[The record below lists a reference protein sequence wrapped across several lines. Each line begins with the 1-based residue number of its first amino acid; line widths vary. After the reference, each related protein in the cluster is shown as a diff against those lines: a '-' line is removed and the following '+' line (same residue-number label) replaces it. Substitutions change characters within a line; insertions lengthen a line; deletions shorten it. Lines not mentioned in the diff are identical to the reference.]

1 MARFIRCQSVE
12 RCRHL
17 GMKITGELVAAFLL
31 AFISVCYSQTGY
43 IPDQPSFDCSQARKT
58 VAHILCSGPGAAR
71 ANWAFN
77 SAWWAF
83 YFAIDE
89 KRRPM
94 LDIEQ
99 QAWRQSLD
107 RICALP
113 RQMTEEEQA
122 GQEMAQTMGR
132 FIWGQGIR
140 IPGPQPITQSHVNCI
155 LNAYYAR
162 AARWAARLW

>member
-1 MARFIRCQSVE
+1 MDRSIRCQSVE

-17 GMKITGELVAAFLL
+17 GMKTTGELVVAFLL
-31 AFISVCYSQTGY
+31 AFTSACYSQTGY
-43 IPDQPSFDCSQARKT
+43 IPDQPSFDCSKASNA
-58 VAHILCSGPGAAR
+58 VAHILCSGPEAAR

-99 QAWRQSLD
+99 QACRQSLNQ
-107 RICALP
+107 ICALR
-113 RQMTEEEQA
+113 RQLRKEEQA

-132 FIWGQGIR
+132 LIWGQAIR
-140 IPGPQPITQSHVNCI
+140 IPGPRPI
-155 LNAYYAR
+155 
-162 AARWAARLW
+162 